1 MKKIFTLATMAL
13 AFSAAVQAQDFT
25 TLTTPE
31 EILANS
37 LENEAGAKTA
47 FEAVLDNAEATDA
60 EKADAMHLYMQL
72 STPAPGYAYDMSFLL
87 SYNSVHE
94 TVSTTTL
101 NTAWKTEVPGVDTTP
116 SQRWIKTNGSDNANP
131 PVPTTALVANYQTAF
146 QAEESFGK
154 FIVYQEVELTAG
166 AYYLSADAYAAGAA
180 KCANLAAGD
189 AVGDPIIGGG
199 ALKAYN
205 VSFNITD
212 ASQNVKIGIKRNDT
226 AGKLTHIYF
235 NDMYLYKVSNIVE
248 ITDDS
253 DALEAATNVNV
264 LLKREFEAGIYY
276 PICLPFIVENWREVF
291 SDLLL
296 WNNYADGVL
305 EFKTVAGANTQA
317 RKPYMVKFDNA
328 VTADNYLRFN
338 GVAIQKGNAG
348 TWLKTV
354 GEGED
359 AFPVLMQGNWAAMEL
374 PEKCYWFDGG
384 KWVLANDGLS
394 RGEGNGIGSF
404 SAYIN
409 ASGLETC
416 PEFMGMKVNDELVTL
431 LEVAEAAAAPAVVN
445 VYNLQGMVVKAG
457 VSEADAL
464 EGLPRGLYIVNGK
477 KVVK

>member
-87 SYNSVHE
+87 SYNAVHE

-116 SQRWIKTNGSDNANP
+116 SQRWIKTNGNDNANP

-189 AVGDPIIGGG
+189 AVSDPIIGGG
-199 ALKAYN
+199 VLKAYN

-235 NDMYLYKVSNIVE
+235 NDMYLYKVSNI
-248 ITDDS
+248 IAIKDDANG
-253 DALEAATNVNV
+253 ALAAAEGVDV
-264 LLKREFEAGIYY
+264 QLQREFKAGVYY
-276 PICLPFIVENWREVF
+276 PICLPFVISDWHEYFEEVVAWVANDAESISF
-291 SDLLL
+291 
-296 WNNYADGVL
+296 NNSSAQ
-305 EFKTVAGANTQA
+305 TMA
-317 RKPYMVKFDNA
+317 RKPYLVKVAQDI
-328 VTADNYLRFN
+328 TKDNYLTFKN
-338 GVAIQKGNAG
+338 VTITSGNAG
-348 TWLKTV
+348 SWTKNDYPDMKMV
-354 GEGED
+354 
-359 AFPVLMQGNWAAMEL
+359 GNWAAGTV
-374 PEKCYWFDGG
+374 PADCYYLEDGSW
-384 KWVLANDGLS
+384 KLSDGTAPLT
-394 RGEGNGIGSF
+394 SF
-404 SAYIN
+404 SAYMD
-409 ASGLETC
+409 ATVAAAH
-416 PEFMGMKVNDELVTL
+416 PEVMAMKVNNQVVTSIV
-431 LEVAEAAAAPAVVN
+431 EVAEAADAPAIVN

>member
-1 MKKIFTLATMAL
+1 MKKIVTLATVAV
-13 AFSAAVQAQDFT
+13 AFSSAMLQAQDFA
-25 TLTTPE
+25 TLATPE

-37 LENEAGAKTA
+37 VEDEAGAKAA
-47 FEAVLDNAEATDA
+47 FESVLNNAEATEA
-60 EKADAMHLYMQL
+60 EKTDAMHLYMQL
-72 STPAPGYAYDMSFLL
+72 STPAPGYAFDMSFLL

-101 NTAWKTEVPGVDTTP
+101 NTAWKTEVPGVDTDPAASTK
-116 SQRWIKTNGSDNANP
+116 WLITNGTSTT
-131 PVPTTALVANYQTAF
+131 PTTAMRAYSVSAF
-146 QAEESFGK
+146 GSEESFGK

-166 AYYLSADAYAAGAA
+166 AYYLSADAYASGAA

-189 AVGDPIIGGG
+189 ALSDPIIGGG
-199 ALKAYN
+199 VLKAYN

-248 ITDDS
+248 ITDAS
-253 DALEAATNVNV
+253 EALDAATDVNV
-264 LLKREFEAGIYY
+264 IVKREFEAGVYY
-276 PICLPFIVENWREVF
+276 PICLPFVVENWREVF

-338 GVAIQKGNAG
+338 GVTIQKGNAG
-348 TWLKTV
+348 SWQKTV
-354 GEGED
+354 AEGET
-359 AFPVLMQGNWAAMEL
+359 AFPVSMQGNWAAMEL

-384 KWVLANDGLS
+384 KWVLADGSGIS
-394 RGEGNGIGSF
+394 RGAGSLGAF
-404 SAYIN
+404 SAYID

-431 LEVAEAAAAPAVVN
+431 IEVAEASAAPAIVN
-445 VYNLQGMVVKAG
+445 VYNLQGMAVKTG

-464 EGLPRGLYIVNGK
+464 EGLPCGIYIVNGK
-477 KVVK
+477 KIVK

>member
-13 AFSAAVQAQDFT
+13 AFSAAVDAQDFS
-25 TLTTPE
+25 TLATPE
-31 EILANS
+31 DILANS
-37 LENEAGAKTA
+37 VEDEAGAKTA
-47 FEAVLDNAEATDA
+47 FESVLNNAEATEA
-60 EKADAMHLYMQL
+60 EKTDAMRLYMQL

-116 SQRWIKTNGSDNANP
+116 TQRWIKTNGNDNANP
-131 PVPTTALVANYQTAF
+131 PVPTTALVANYQKAF
-146 QAEESFGK
+146 QSEEAFGK

-199 ALKAYN
+199 VLKAYN

-226 AGKLTHIYF
+226 AGNLTHIYF
-235 NDMYLYKVSNIVE
+235 NDIYLYKVSNI
-248 ITDDS
+248 IAIKDDANG
-253 DALEAATNVNV
+253 ALAAAEGVDV
-264 LLKREFEAGIYY
+264 QLQREFKAGIYY
-276 PICLPFIVENWREVF
+276 PICLPFVLSDWHEYFEEVVAWVSNDAESISF
-291 SDLLL
+291 NKSSD
-296 WNNYADGVL
+296 
-305 EFKTVAGANTQA
+305 KTMA
-317 RKPYMVKFDNA
+317 RKPYLVKVAQDI
-328 VTADNYLRFN
+328 TKENYLTFK
-338 GVAIQKGNAG
+338 GVTITAGNAG
-348 TWLKTV
+348 SWTYKNYPDMKMV
-354 GEGED
+354 
-359 AFPVLMQGNWAAMEL
+359 GNWAVGTVPAD
-374 PEKCYWFDGG
+374 CYYLEDGSW
-384 KWVLANDGLS
+384 KLSDGTAPLT
-394 RGEGNGIGSF
+394 SF
-404 SAYIN
+404 SAYMD
-409 ASGLETC
+409 ATAAAAH
-416 PEFMGMKVNDELVTL
+416 PEVMAMKVNNQIVTSIV
-431 LEVAEAAAAPAVVN
+431 EVAEAAAATAVVN

>member
-13 AFSAAVQAQDFT
+13 AFSAAVDAQDFS
-25 TLTTPE
+25 TLATPE
-31 EILANS
+31 DILANS
-37 LENEAGAKTA
+37 VEDEAGAKTA
-47 FEAVLDNAEATDA
+47 FESVLNNAEATEA
-60 EKADAMHLYMQL
+60 EKTDAMHLYMRL

-116 SQRWIKTNGSDNANP
+116 TQRWIKTNGNDNANP
-131 PVPTTALVANYQTAF
+131 PVPTTAVVANYQKAF
-146 QAEESFGK
+146 QSEEAFGK

-199 ALKAYN
+199 VLKAYN

-226 AGKLTHIYF
+226 AGNLTHIYF
-235 NDMYLYKVSNIVE
+235 NDMYLYKVSNI
-248 ITDDS
+248 IAIKDDANG
-253 DALEAATNVNV
+253 ALAAAEGVDV
-264 LLKREFEAGIYY
+264 QLQREFKAGIYY
-276 PICLPFIVENWREVF
+276 PICLPFVLSDWHEYFEEVVAWVSNDAESISF
-291 SDLLL
+291 NKSSD
-296 WNNYADGVL
+296 
-305 EFKTVAGANTQA
+305 KTMA
-317 RKPYMVKFDNA
+317 RKPYLVKVAQDI
-328 VTADNYLRFN
+328 TKENYLTFK
-338 GVAIQKGNAG
+338 GVTITAGNAG
-348 TWLKTV
+348 AWTNNNYPDMKMV
-354 GEGED
+354 
-359 AFPVLMQGNWAAMEL
+359 GNWAAGTV
-374 PEKCYWFDGG
+374 PANCYYLEDGRW
-384 KWVLANDGLS
+384 KLSDGTAPLT
-394 RGEGNGIGSF
+394 SF
-404 SAYIN
+404 SAYMD
-409 ASGLETC
+409 ATAATAH
-416 PEFMGMKVNDELVTL
+416 PEDMAMKVNNQIVTSIV
-431 LEVAEAAAAPAVVN
+431 EVAEAAAATAVVN